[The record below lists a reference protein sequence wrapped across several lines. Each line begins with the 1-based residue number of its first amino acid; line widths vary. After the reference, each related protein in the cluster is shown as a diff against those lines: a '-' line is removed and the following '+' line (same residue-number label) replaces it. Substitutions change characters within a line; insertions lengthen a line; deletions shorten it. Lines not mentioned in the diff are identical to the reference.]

1 MEQYIPVTDIIAR
14 EILDSRGNPTVE
26 VEVLAGSHFTGRAMV
41 PSGASTGKYEAIE
54 LRDGKHRYQGL
65 GVRRAVEHVND
76 RIIREILGMNVLEQ
90 AKLDRMLLEL
100 DGTDNKINLGA
111 NAMLG
116 VSLAAARA
124 AADALEIPLYQY
136 LGGVNAKQMPVP
148 MMNILNGGRHAD
160 NSIDLQEFMIMPVG
174 AVCFE
179 EGLQMCA
186 EIYKMLRAILEKYD
200 YPTAVGDEGG
210 FAPNLPDAK
219 EALHMI
225 MRAIEK
231 AGYKPKEQIVIALDA
246 AASELYDKE
255 RKEYVFPGEAK
266 MHGHRVA
273 RSTEEMIDYYSKL
286 IAGLGGKVT
295 EFPIISIEDPL
306 DEEDWEGWELL
317 TTRLGLDMQLVGDD
331 LFVTN
336 VKRLNAGILKE
347 IANAILIKVNQIGTL
362 TEAIDAI
369 QMAQKAGY
377 QAIVSHRSGETEDPF
392 IADLAVAFNTGQIKT
407 GAPCRSERIA
417 KYNQLLRIEE
427 KLGNIAR
434 YENPFVR
441 FS

>member
-1 MEQYIPVTDIIAR
+1 MYHYLPISDIYAR

-26 VEVLAGSHFTGRAMV
+26 VEVLAGDGYLGRAAV

-54 LRDGKHRYQGL
+54 LRDGQHRYQGL
-65 GVRRAVEHVND
+65 GVRKAVEHVND
-76 RIIREILGMNVLEQ
+76 RIAREITGMNIFEQ
-90 AKLDRMLLEL
+90 AKLDHVLLEL

-124 AADALEIPLYQY
+124 AAKALHIPLYQY
-136 LGGVNAKQMPVP
+136 LGGTNAKQMPVP

-160 NSIDLQEFMIMPVG
+160 NTIDIQEFMIMPVG
-174 AVCFE
+174 ACCFE
-179 EGLQMCA
+179 QGLQMCA
-186 EIYKMLRAILEKYD
+186 EIYKALRSLLYD
-200 YPTAVGDEGG
+200 HGYQTAVGDEGG

-219 EALHMI
+219 EALRFI
-225 MRAIEK
+225 MEAIEM
-231 AGYKPKEQIVIALDA
+231 ASYKPKEQVVIALDA
-246 AASELYDKE
+246 AASELYDK
-255 RKEYVFPGEAK
+255 KIKKYVFEGEGK
-266 MHGHRVA
+266 MHGHRVV
-273 RSTEEMIDYYSKL
+273 RSTEEMIDYYEEL
-286 IAGLGGKVT
+286 AG
-295 EFPIISIEDPL
+295 EFPIMSIEDPL

-336 VKRLNAGILKE
+336 VKRLNAGIIKE

-362 TEAIDAI
+362 TEAFDAI
-369 QMAQKAGY
+369 EMAQKAGY
-377 QAIVSHRSGETEDPF
+377 NAIISHRSGETEDSF

-407 GAPCRSERIA
+407 GAPCRSERVA
-417 KYNQLLRIEE
+417 KYNQLLRIEDR
-427 KLGNIAR
+427 LGVISK